1 MRRRTFLAGTAALT
15 GAAAFGEDEK
25 TTDGGLA
32 PVSWPTRREKPLP
45 VLPPGAR
52 SVKRFASRCVG
63 CGLCAAAC
71 PSACLRP
78 STDPRRFGR
87 VELDFRHGWCKP
99 HCVTCAEVCPA
110 GAIEPVGFDR
120 KRLIHVG
127 HAVWSKDLCLRPG
140 GVDCHA
146 CEKHCPVKAVKLI
159 RGVPVVDKG
168 ACLGCGACEHYCPV
182 RPLTA
187 IRVKG
192 FEKHREVR
200 PIGENDLI
208 AEMHTVL
215 ATGKACVV
223 AKDGVICAT
232 AEGRGIRPLLQLLD
246 ERKLARALVLDRV
259 CGRASAAICVAG
271 RARKVV
277 TPLISEGARKFL
289 EAHGV
294 AVQAEKTV
302 PAILNRAQ
310 SGFCPMD
317 TAIDGVN
324 DPAEIVA
331 RLRAALERLP

>member
-1 MRRRTFLAGTAALT
+1 MKRRTFIFGSAALT
-15 GAAAFGEDEK
+15 GAAAFGDEK
-25 TTDGGLA
+25 TTDGGFA
-32 PVSWPTRREKPLP
+32 PVSWPDRRGKPNP
-45 VLPPGAR
+45 VLPPGAHG
-52 SVKRFASRCVG
+52 VKRFASKCVG

-71 PSACLRP
+71 PSKCLRP
-78 STDPRRFGR
+78 STDPSRFGR

-127 HAVWSKDLCLRPG
+127 HAIWSKDLCLRTTE

-159 RGVPVVDKG
+159 KGVPVIDKG

-200 PIGENDLI
+200 PIDESDLI
-208 AEMHTVL
+208 AEMRAVMSD
-215 ATGKACVV
+215 GKACVI
-223 AKDGVICAT
+223 ARDGVIVAT
-232 AEGRGIRPLLQLLD
+232 GTGRGVKPMLEMLD
-246 ERKLARALVLDRV
+246 KRVLAHALVMDRV
-259 CGRASAAICVAG
+259 CGRASAAICVVG
-271 RARKVV
+271 KVRKVV
-277 TPLISEGARKFL
+277 TPLISEGAVKLL

-294 AVQAEKTV
+294 AVLAEKTV
-302 PAILNRAQ
+302 PAILNRSK
-310 SGFCPMD
+310 SGNCPMD
-317 TAIDGVN
+317 TATDAMT
-324 DPAEIVA
+324 DPREIV
-331 RLRAALERLP
+331 RYLRDAVERL